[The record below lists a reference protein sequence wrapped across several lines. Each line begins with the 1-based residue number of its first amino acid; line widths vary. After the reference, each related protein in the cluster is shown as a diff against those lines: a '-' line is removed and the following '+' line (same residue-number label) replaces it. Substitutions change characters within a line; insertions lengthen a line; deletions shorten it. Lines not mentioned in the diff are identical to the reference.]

1 MNIYSHPY
9 SKPFKINGY
18 VVLRIKMDFERGVS
32 TNQTNKQKPLGCYW
46 GSFLSIVKKK
56 KTTANHNFFADSSS
70 FTFAMTMS
78 A

>member
-32 TNQTNKQKPLGCYW
+32 TNQPTKQKLLLGKLPLHC
-46 GSFLSIVKKK
+46 KKK
-56 KTTANHNFFADSSS
+56 KSTANHNFFADSSS